1 MINESNQKGFEWQ
14 VGVWDTISDIYLQEV
29 DKRFV
34 PVVNS
39 LITRAD
45 LRAGEKVLDLGSGT
59 GAVAEQA
66 AKMVSSK
73 GQILGV
79 DISPDMIAISQRI
92 MNERGL
98 TNVTMLEG
106 RAEALPIEDGSVDVV
121 LASLSLMYVIDRA
134 AAAREIARVLKP
146 HGRFVAAVWSDA
158 EQCDIVLFQQTAGR
172 FADTPPVPNVGPSS
186 LADPSLFLK
195 ELADAGIE
203 AHVETETLGFDFDDF
218 QLAWDV
224 LAGVT
229 TAMPVP
235 TRGPA
240 NTLVYDQ
247 ISLAGQLEQ
256 PLESGCLVCHKGQ
269 SNVFGC
275 L

>member
-1 MINESNQKGFEWQ
+1 MKNESNQKGFEWQ

-66 AKMVSSK
+66 AKIVSSK

-79 DISPDMIAISQRI
+79 DISPDMIAISQKI
-92 MNERGL
+92 MNEKGL

-106 RAEALPIEDGSVDVV
+106 RAEALPVEDGSIDVV

-146 HGRFVAAVWSDA
+146 HGRFVAAVWADA

-172 FADTPPVPNVGPSS
+172 FAEAPPVPNVGPAS
-186 LADPSLFLK
+186 LADPSQFLI
-195 ELADAGIE
+195 ELTDAGIE
-203 AHVETETLGFDFDDF
+203 AHVESETLGFDFDDF

-229 TAMPVP
+229 TA
-235 TRGPA
+235 
-240 NTLVYDQ
+240 
-247 ISLAGQLEQ
+247 QLSPERKQ
-256 PLESGCLVCHKGQ
+256 EAIEAVMTEMWPYGEGSHHFQNETKFIVGYLQDS
-269 SNVFGC
+269 
-275 L
+275 